1 MARGCSLLL
10 LMEEP
15 SIVSLSFGRPML
27 LKQNATWHHHLKLYY
42 HFSIGISSKTPKG
55 LSSFC
60 GRSSYIWNTPIES
73 IIKEPSNVVDSNGKV
88 RHGFVLSRDHVEKL
102 KKWVSFKC
110 KRSNQ
115 KRPIML
121 ALILI
126 MMKPGNCLAP
136 RIVSL
141 KRGMLI
147 GENAII
153 EAVIAIRRKVRDF
166 QLDAMKGFESVIS
179 DSEELSQPGTKSV
192 VTIAGSPKIGAY
204 ETDFGW
210 GKPKKSEILHIE
222 NSGSISLSDSRDQE
236 GGVEVWTS
244 TWKGSYEQILYYI
257 SWENISEI
265 LRKFD

>member
-1 MARGCSLLL
+1 
-10 LMEEP
+10 
-15 SIVSLSFGRPML
+15 
-27 LKQNATWHHHLKLYY
+27 
-42 HFSIGISSKTPKG
+42 
-55 LSSFC
+55 
-60 GRSSYIWNTPIES
+60 
-73 IIKEPSNVVDSNGKV
+73 
-88 RHGFVLSRDHVEKL
+88 
-102 KKWVSFKC
+102 
-110 KRSNQ
+110 
-115 KRPIML
+115 
-121 ALILI
+121 

-236 GGVEVWTS
+236 GGVEVWT
-244 TWKGSYEQILYYI
+244 TYFRKTFLPDYFRKTAFPKNFRKTLLPKEGGLPEELQKTFWKKCF
-257 SWENISEI
+257 WEVF
-265 LRKFD
+265 RKKGLPEE

>member
-1 MARGCSLLL
+1 
-10 LMEEP
+10 
-15 SIVSLSFGRPML
+15 
-27 LKQNATWHHHLKLYY
+27 
-42 HFSIGISSKTPKG
+42 
-55 LSSFC
+55 
-60 GRSSYIWNTPIES
+60 
-73 IIKEPSNVVDSNGKV
+73 
-88 RHGFVLSRDHVEKL
+88 
-102 KKWVSFKC
+102 
-110 KRSNQ
+110 
-115 KRPIML
+115 ML

-210 GKPKKSEILHIE
+210 GKPKKCEILHIE
-222 NSGSISLSDSRDQE
+222 YSRTISLSDSRDEE
-236 GGVEVWTS
+236 GGVEVGLALGRAQMS
-244 TWKGSYEQILYYI
+244 KFSAILEEYLR
-257 SWENISEI
+257 NIAI
-265 LRKFD
+265 